1 MPARSPLPIL
11 DHPLDQPAVFTPDRL
26 IHAVRT
32 ERALPHT
39 PVPKVCLLDFDGDIT
54 DWLVNAGF
62 ASPCP
67 AWACFHTTMFSLPV
81 GDTPIGIIARTIGGP
96 YAVLV
101 AEQLRVSGAE
111 LILGLTS
118 AGRVAPSLPLP
129 SFVIPQSAI
138 RDEGT
143 SYHYLPA
150 SPSVPAAPELIEPLR
165 DALLPLGRNVV
176 AGPVWSTDAPYRETH
191 QQLQHFAAMGV
202 LAVEM
207 QAASLF
213 AFALARNFPVGIVA
227 QVTNAV
233 HDERDSFEKGSHE
246 DEHRLITALAC
257 AGMEWVRAR
266 PPRQCA

>member
-1 MPARSPLPIL
+1 MPVQNQLPIL
-11 DHPLDQPAVFTPDRL
+11 DHPLDQPAAFTPEAL

-32 ERALPHT
+32 ERRLPHT

-54 DWLVNAGF
+54 DWLASAGL
-62 ASPCP
+62 ATPWPS
-67 AWACFHTTMFSLPV
+67 WACFHTTMFSFPV
-81 GDTPIGIIARTIGGP
+81 GNTAVGVIARTIGGP

-129 SFVIPQSAI
+129 SFVIPQTAI

-150 SPSVPAAPELIEPLR
+150 SPSVPAPPELIEPLR
-165 DALLPLGRNVV
+165 NALLPLGRNVT

-191 QQLQHFAAMGV
+191 EQLQRHAAMGV

-213 AFALARNFPVGIVA
+213 AFASARNFPVGIVA

-233 HDERDSFEKGSHE
+233 HDERDSFDKGSHD
-246 DEHRLITALAC
+246 DEHRLIQALARV
-257 AGMEWVRAR
+257 GVEWVRR
-266 PPRQCA
+266 NSPR